1 MPINTLPDSLQ
12 PDDCSDELRRADD
25 LRENKKKTE
34 EATLSTA
41 RRVLLRLQR
50 LGGPAL
56 PALECPLSGEPRFMA
71 PGCGGRQ
78 QLHPPSLIYP
88 KMSWV
93 QHFVSRKPLRSRTAV
108 RGHPARAASST
119 RAALP
124 TPLPPPQSEPARAPQ
139 CITHTNVCI
148 MPRRRS
154 SI

>member
-78 QLHPPSLIYP
+78 QPPP
-88 KMSWV
+88 
-93 QHFVSRKPLRSRTAV
+93 
-108 RGHPARAASST
+108 PAEPDLPQNVVGTTFRFT
-119 RAALP
+119 QTAALSDSGAR
-124 TPLPPPQSEPARAPQ
+124 PPRARSIQHTCGPADPSAP
-139 CITHTNVCI
+139 
-148 MPRRRS
+148 S
-154 SI
+154 AL